1 MSSSAH
7 RRALWL
13 MLLSASAFTANV
25 LLVRALS
32 DLHFANIWLVS
43 CARFL
48 VGLGVVAVVYRE
60 EWRPLHLVRNA
71 KLIQRGL
78 AGGIGVY
85 LTYLCVVKLGAGR
98 ATFINNTYV
107 IWGALLAA
115 WVLRERLQPALLVGG
130 AMALGGLALL
140 TNILGSGTRPGVY
153 DALAVASALISAWV
167 VVTIRQLHATEH
179 SSTIFAAQCLYGLVL
194 CGLPA
199 CLQLQPISG
208 VGLAV
213 TAVASLAAAVGQL
226 AMTRAFRDL
235 SVAEGSLLQMLV
247 PVGIA
252 AGGVGFFHEH
262 FSLHELA
269 GATLILGGTAFTA
282 LRQAPRTVAPAE

>member
-1 MSSSAH
+1 
-7 RRALWL
+7 
-13 MLLSASAFTANV
+13 
-25 LLVRALS
+25 
-32 DLHFANIWLVS
+32 
-43 CARFL
+43 
-48 VGLGVVAVVYRE
+48 VGLAVVAVVYRRD
-60 EWRPLHLVRNA
+60 WQPGHLVRRG

-115 WVLRERLQPALLVGG
+115 WMLREKLQPALLVGG
-130 AMALGGLALL
+130 ALALAGL
-140 TNILGSGTRPGVY
+140 SLITNVFGTGATPGVY
-153 DALAVASALISAWV
+153 DALAVLSALISAWV

-179 SSTIFAAQCLYGLVL
+179 SSTIFAAQCVYGLVL
-194 CGLPA
+194 CGIPA
-199 CLQLQPISG
+199 FLQLQPISG
-208 VGLAV
+208 IGLAL
-213 TAVASLAAAVGQL
+213 TAVASVCAAVGQL

-252 AGGVGFFHEH
+252 VGGVGFFHER
-262 FSLHELA
+262 FSIHELA
-269 GATLILGGTAFTA
+269 GATLILSGTAFTA
-282 LRQAPRTVAPAE
+282 LRRTASAAAD

>member
-1 MSSSAH
+1 
-7 RRALWL
+7 
-13 MLLSASAFTANV
+13 MLLSAASFTANV
-25 LLVRALS
+25 LLVRALN

-43 CARFL
+43 SARFF
-48 VGLGVVAVVYRE
+48 VGLGVVAVIYRR
-60 EWRPLHLVRNA
+60 EWRPLNLVRNPR
-71 KLIQRGL
+71 LIERGL
-78 AGGIGVY
+78 LGGVGVY

-115 WVLRERLQPALLVGG
+115 WVLREKLRPSLLAGGVLAL
-130 AMALGGLALL
+130 AGLSLL
-140 TNILGSGTRPGVY
+140 TNVFGTAAAPGLY
-153 DALAVASALISAWV
+153 DGLAVISALISAWV

-194 CGLPA
+194 CGIPA
-199 CLQLQPISG
+199 LLQLQPISG
-208 VGLAV
+208 LGLAV
-213 TAVASLAAAVGQL
+213 TAVASISAAVGQL

-252 AGGVGFFHEH
+252 VGGVLFFQEH
-262 FSLHELA
+262 FMVHELI
-269 GATLILGGTAFTA
+269 GAALILGGTAFTA
-282 LRQAPRTVAPAE
+282 LLQPARAEGD